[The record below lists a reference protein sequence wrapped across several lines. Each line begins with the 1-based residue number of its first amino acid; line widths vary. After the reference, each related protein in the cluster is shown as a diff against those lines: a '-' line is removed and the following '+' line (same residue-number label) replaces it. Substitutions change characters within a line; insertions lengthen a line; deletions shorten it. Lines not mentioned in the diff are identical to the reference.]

1 MSEAPFLAAPRPTRL
16 PIRARA
22 RRRSRSRMS
31 FLIGPLATPVSV
43 FVVTLIL
50 IVAHQGKLLEVTFMP
65 MAVAVSYWLYRRYP
79 VHYVSMVCWL
89 IFLTPEVR
97 RFADF
102 YNGVFNQTSII
113 MMTPFF
119 AASLAGLSILN
130 KYRYLGQRRAL
141 PLIMMLIAI
150 VYGYVLGVAQ
160 FGIMAA
166 TYGLINWLQP
176 IFIAWHLIVT
186 WREYPTY
193 RRVLT
198 KTYVYG
204 AIVMG
209 AYGIYQYVA
218 PPPWIVF
225 WMAQSGME
233 SSSGS
238 AVPFGMRICS
248 TMNSTGPFALTM
260 MVALLMLV
268 SAPGK
273 AKFFAGIVGL
283 PSLMFTLVRTSWGG
297 LVIGLVYPLAML
309 DSKSRLRLIM
319 VGVCVVGLCA
329 PAVMIDQVA
338 APLLKRLQT
347 IQDIQND
354 SSFQARSGFYTNFS
368 EIASRSFAGH
378 GIGSTG
384 IGAKLAADPSQV
396 LSVVDSGV
404 VDVVWVLGWPGTLL
418 YIGGVL
424 MLLWRAFVASLLR
437 SDDRFAVSGVGA
449 SIAILA
455 IMVMVDTLQGSSGML
470 FMIGTVIPVIGLR
483 YVRHMQRLNALSGA
497 ARAGRPS

>member
-1 MSEAPFLAAPRPTRL
+1 MSDAPFLASAR
-16 PIRARA
+16 PIRSHKPEAE
-22 RRRSRSRMS
+22 RSRSRSPMGL
-31 FLIGPLATPVSV
+31 LIGPVATPVLV
-43 FVVTLIL
+43 FVVTLAL

-102 YNGVFNQTSII
+102 FNGAFNQTSII

-119 AASLAGLSILN
+119 AASLSGLSILN
-130 KYRYLGQRRAL
+130 KYRYLGQRRAV
-141 PLIMMLIAI
+141 PLVLMLIAI

-160 FGIMAA
+160 FGIMPA
-166 TYGLINWLQP
+166 TYALINWLQP

-193 RRVLT
+193 RRVMT

-204 AIVMG
+204 AILMG
-209 AYGIYQYVA
+209 AYGIYQYVS
-218 PPPWIVF
+218 PPPWVAF
-225 WMAQSGME
+225 WLVQSGME
-233 SSSGS
+233 TSSGK

-260 MVALLMLV
+260 MFALLMLI

-273 AKFFAGIVGL
+273 AKFVAGIVGL
-283 PSLMFTLVRTSWGG
+283 PALMFTLVRTSWGG
-297 LVIGLVYPLAML
+297 LIIGLVYPLAML
-309 DSKSRLRLIM
+309 DSKSRFRLIM
-319 VGVCVVGLCA
+319 VAACVVGLCA
-329 PAVMIDQVA
+329 PAVMIDEVS
-338 APLLKRLQT
+338 APLIKRLQT
-347 IQDIQND
+347 IQNIQDDN
-354 SSFQARSGFYTNFS
+354 SFQARSGFYTNFS
-368 EIASRSFAGH
+368 QIAERSFAGH
-378 GIGSTG
+378 GLGSTG
-384 IGAKLAADPSQV
+384 IGAKLASDPSQV
-396 LSVVDSGV
+396 LPVVDSGV

-424 MLLWRAFVASLLR
+424 MLLWRAFVTSLMR
-437 SDDRFAVSGVGA
+437 SGDRFAVSGVGA
-449 SIAILA
+449 AISILA

-470 FMIGTVIPVIGLR
+470 FMIGTVMPVIGMR
-483 YVRHMQRLNALSGA
+483 YMRHMQRLNALSGA
-497 ARAGRPS
+497 VRGGRPS